1 MKRFKGLLA
10 IPALVAAGACAPPP
24 AIGSDHYYNADAS
37 ALAACWVEFN
47 HGPTGQV
54 LLEAYAAP
62 SLEGSYELDINQASA
77 SGNAQIS
84 QSGAFSAAGDMPER
98 IHQITLGG
106 QPARRGASLGEMMA
120 SMRSAEPGIT
130 VISSGNGDAGAYEVR
145 LRLLDTQGRQI
156 CAIERSG
163 P

>member
-1 MKRFKGLLA
+1 MKRFKGLLV

-24 AIGSDHYYNADAS
+24 AAGPDYYYQADAS

-47 HGPTGQV
+47 YGPSGQL

-62 SLEGSYELDINQASA
+62 GLEGSYELDIDQVSS

-106 QPARRGASLGEMMA
+106 NAARRGASLGEMMA
-120 SMRSAEPGIT
+120 SMRSAEPGTT
-130 VISSGNGDAGAYEVR
+130 VISSGNGDAGVYEVR
-145 LRLLDTQGRQI
+145 LRLLDPRGRQI
-156 CAIERSG
+156 CAVERSG